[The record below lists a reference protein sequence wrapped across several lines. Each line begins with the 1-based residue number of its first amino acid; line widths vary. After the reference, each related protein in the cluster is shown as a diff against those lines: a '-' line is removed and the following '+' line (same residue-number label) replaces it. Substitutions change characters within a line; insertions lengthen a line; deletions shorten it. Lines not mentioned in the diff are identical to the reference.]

1 MERNGCGDQGGGPH
15 EKSLLFEG
23 GPLTS
28 IQTMQIV
35 HYASKSILHFEV
47 HDTLLLHL
55 KEDLSLKEDF
65 MPGGG
70 II

>member
-1 MERNGCGDQGGGPH
+1 
-15 EKSLLFEG
+15 
-23 GPLTS
+23 
-28 IQTMQIV
+28 MQIV
-35 HYASKSILHFEV
+35 HYASSKSILHFEV